1 MFIHEIFEEKQ
12 KGVDGKACWDG
23 YKRMGTKQ
31 KGGRTVDN
39 CVKVNENEYES
50 SSRDSVISA
59 ITRRV
64 IMQNKDLLVQHGPDL
79 VMQAIE
85 SVADFVGEVDEIG
98 SSDVSAWVN
107 SVKRELESN

>member
-1 MFIHEIFEEKQ
+1 MFIYEIFEEKQ
-12 KGVDGKACWDG
+12 KGVDGKVCWDG

-39 CVKVNENEYES
+39 CVKVNEDDY
-50 SSRDSVISA
+50 SSRDSVVSA
-59 ITRRV
+59 ITRR
-64 IMQNKDLLVQHGPDL
+64 IITQNKDLLIQHGPEL

-85 SVADFVGEVDEIG
+85 SVADWVGEVDEIG

-107 SVKRELESN
+107 DVKRQLESN